1 VADSVEIGSLG
12 YSGAVFYWIGNSF
25 GMPNTVK
32 ASAHFIY
39 QIVGLKKSINVL

>member
-1 VADSVEIGSLG
+1 
-12 YSGAVFYWIGNSF
+12 
-25 GMPNTVK
+25 MPNTVK